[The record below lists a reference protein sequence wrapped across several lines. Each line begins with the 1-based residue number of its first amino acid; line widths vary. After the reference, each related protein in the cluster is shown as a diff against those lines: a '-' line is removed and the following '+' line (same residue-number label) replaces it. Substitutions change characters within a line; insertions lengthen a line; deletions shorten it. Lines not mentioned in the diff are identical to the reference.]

1 MSKGINMT
9 AFLNRIGPKIKIANT
24 LIEKELNKQ
33 FAEIFRDYS
42 LTGAQIS
49 LMIYLYESKARQITQ
64 KEVADAFVLSHPTI
78 RGIVK
83 RLEANKLIV
92 TSRLENDQ
100 RQIVLKLSDKGF
112 NLINK
117 NIAKIRTIMTNINTR
132 ITKGLSKQEISNLE
146 QVLNRISDNF

>member
-1 MSKGINMT
+1 
-9 AFLNRIGPKIKIANT
+9 
-24 LIEKELNKQ
+24 
-33 FAEIFRDYS
+33 
-42 LTGAQIS
+42 
-49 LMIYLYESKARQITQ
+49 MIYLYESKARQVTQ

-100 RQIVLKLSDKGF
+100 RQIVLRLSDKGF
-112 NLINK
+112 HLIDK

-132 ITKGLSKQEISNLE
+132 ITKGLSQQEILNLE
-146 QVLNRISDNF
+146 QVLKRISDNF